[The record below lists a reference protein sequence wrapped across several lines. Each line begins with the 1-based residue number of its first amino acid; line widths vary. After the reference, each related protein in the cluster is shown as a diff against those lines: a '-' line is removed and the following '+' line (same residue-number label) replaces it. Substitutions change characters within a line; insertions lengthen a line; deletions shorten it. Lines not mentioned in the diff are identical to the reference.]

1 MKTAFLNKNLPPSV
15 IKAWKLATKIRMNAY
30 APYSHFLVGSALKF
44 KNNKKFFVGCNFEN
58 ASYGATICA
67 ERNAIGSAIAQG
79 VLKNTNNK
87 TKKNVLEF
95 VVVVTNT
102 TDGTPPCGMCLQ
114 VLSEF
119 ADQDTMVFL
128 ATQKNILQKA
138 KFNQFLPTPFNEIE
152 VL

>member
-1 MKTAFLNKNLPPSV
+1 MKTTPLHKNLPTTV
-15 IKAWKLATKIRMNAY
+15 LKAWKLATKIRLNAY

-44 KNNKKFFVGCNFEN
+44 KNNKNFFVGCNFEN

-67 ERNAIGSAIAQG
+67 ERNAIGAAIAQG
-79 VLKNTNNK
+79 VLKPANK
-87 TKKNVLEF
+87 NIKKNVLEF
-95 VVVVTNT
+95 VIVVTNT
-102 TDGTPPCGMCLQ
+102 TEGTPPCGMCLQ

-119 ADQDTMVFL
+119 ADQETMVYL
-128 ATQKNILQKA
+128 ATHKSILQKA